1 MVSPELVRELRMVS
15 PELDEPRWTQEIWP
29 SSLLIRLCWQTY
41 GMRSLPIFLGSSVLK
56 CEAWD
61 FSVFC
66 RSQSFC

>member
-1 MVSPELVRELRMVS
+1 MSETVQLGELTNFQPTVPDQDRGEHRPRE
-15 PELDEPRWTQEIWP
+15 
-29 SSLLIRLCWQTY
+29 QTCVTEENPFFMAIY
-41 GMRSLPIFLGSSVLK
+41 GESGSSVLK

>member
-1 MVSPELVRELRMVS
+1 MKTRGEIDASICQGMSRFELEHMGRGR
-15 PELDEPRWTQEIWP
+15 
-29 SSLLIRLCWQTY
+29 
-41 GMRSLPIFLGSSVLK
+41 SSVLK